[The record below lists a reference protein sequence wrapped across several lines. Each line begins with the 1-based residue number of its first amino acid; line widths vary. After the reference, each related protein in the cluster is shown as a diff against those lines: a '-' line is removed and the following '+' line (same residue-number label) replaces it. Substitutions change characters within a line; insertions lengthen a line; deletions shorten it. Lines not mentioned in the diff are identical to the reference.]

1 MSNIAKLKKQAAE
14 FEHKRQFD
22 KALAK
27 YVQILHEMDE
37 HVEEADV
44 ALYNRV
50 GDLVL
55 RQGNV
60 AEAVGYYEK
69 AVDLYADAGF
79 FNNAIA
85 LCNKILRN
93 TPGRSIIY
101 YKLGKISAQKGFTND
116 AKQNFLEY
124 AGRMQRAG
132 QLNEAF
138 RALTEFAD
146 LCPDQDDIRLMLAD
160 QLVREDR
167 KSEAIHQLQTL
178 YEKYHAD
185 GRANDAHATLDRM
198 KAIDPSI
205 EPRRGV
211 NMLSPKASE
220 LVFLD
225 LQYSNPATTADNAD
239 TKSVRHVEPERPVVI
254 ADDLALIQPDFLL
267 EATPLPGI
275 EHGASLSAEELDAS
289 FGGELPLLALD
300 RDTFESIDDQPDV
313 LQLVGLEPTS
323 AVDAE
328 VSLNSGG
335 VDTNTPG
342 SNEFEIAETS
352 FSFDAE
358 LEPWNSDDLPLIPVN
373 EPMSSPPAGGDP
385 SYLGDEPLMSIPS
398 LEIETEWDAA
408 ELNAPAQGEVVSKP
422 VEFFEAASDGLDD
435 SFIMDGT
442 LEEPTAPLSA
452 TDLHALPLAAD
463 TRSEAILDRLLDEPR
478 NWLLH
483 RQAGEALLEEGA
495 REQGMHELDVSMAG
509 FEEDGNLVEARALVD
524 EILRLEPDSVRYHQK
539 RVEYAFRM
547 NDRARLVT
555 AYVELADSLLRSGD
569 LDKARSVYGRVI
581 ELAPDDPR
589 AQDALDATFT
599 PESQPV
605 ISEPVKL
612 SQTPPAEAAPVV
624 PAPDRMAPSP
634 EKKTRAGSDDY
645 VNLSDWLRED
655 ETPKS
660 TRMVAEGVSEP
671 VDNQQADFAEMLER
685 FKQGVALNIDESD
698 HQSHFDLGIAYR
710 EMGLVDEAIAQFQKA
725 LRSPGHRVRTY
736 EALGQCFVDKKQ
748 FQIASTLLSRAVADR
763 TQSDEDLVGVLYLLG
778 LASEQLQRWDDARK
792 SYERVFAVDIQ
803 FQDVGERLVAMESA
817 GR

>member
-14 FEHKRQFD
+14 FEQKRLFD

-27 YVQILHEMDE
+27 YVQILEEMDE

-60 AEAVGYYEK
+60 SLAVGYYEK

-124 AGRMQRAG
+124 AERMQRSG

-178 YEKYHAD
+178 YEKYHAE
-185 GRANDAHATLDRM
+185 GRANDARATLDKM

-205 EPRRGV
+205 EPRRGISA
-211 NMLSPKASE
+211 LTPKASE

-225 LQYSNPATTADNAD
+225 LQYSNAGQGGAADPKLA
-239 TKSVRHVEPERPVVI
+239 RHVENERPVAVS
-254 ADDLALIQPDFLL
+254 DDLALIQADFSLDSS
-267 EATPLPGI
+267 PLAGI
-275 EHGASLSAEELDAS
+275 EHGAALSADTLDAS
-289 FGGELPLLALD
+289 FGGDLPLLDLEPE
-300 RDTFESIDDQPDV
+300 RFEPEANQPEG
-313 LQLVGLEPTS
+313 LKLIGLEPTS
-323 AVDAE
+323 MMDTDLLPQSGAVE
-328 VSLNSGG
+328 S
-335 VDTNTPG
+335 DTPV
-342 SNEFEIAETS
+342 SNEFAIADTP
-352 FSFDAE
+352 FSFDTE
-358 LEPWNSDDLPLIPVN
+358 LEPWNSDDLPLIP
-373 EPMSSPPAGGDP
+373 S
-385 SYLGDEPLMSIPS
+385 DEPLNTEAPANLPLYLTDEPLLSIPA
-398 LEIETEWDAA
+398 LETSRESKETGVHR
-408 ELNAPAQGEVVSKP
+408 PA
-422 VEFFEAASDGLDD
+422 DD
-435 SFIMDGT
+435 
-442 LEEPTAPLSA
+442 EPTTTPLEFLTVGADEFGESFMLEDPTVQPKTGVA
-452 TDLHALPLAAD
+452 AADAHALPLAAD
-463 TRSEAILDRLLDEPR
+463 TRSDAIMDRLLDEPR

-495 REQGMHELDVSMAG
+495 REHGMHELDVSMAG

-547 NDRARLVT
+547 NDRGRLVT

-569 LDKARSVYGRVI
+569 LDKARSVYGRVL
-581 ELAPDDPR
+581 ELAPEDPR
-589 AQDALDATFT
+589 ARDALEATFAPGPPAT
-599 PESQPV
+599 AAEPV
-605 ISEPVKL
+605 IAISAETPDR
-612 SQTPPAEAAPVV
+612 PPADAPAER
-624 PAPDRMAPSP
+624 PAPPSP
-634 EKKTRAGSDDY
+634 AKTQPASDNY

-671 VDNQQADFAEMLER
+671 SDNQQADFAEMLER

-778 LASEQLQRWDDARK
+778 FAHEQLQRWDEARQ

-817 GR
+817 GK